1 MEAPF
6 DFTPT
11 LSPLLTTYVNDQFY
25 RRKGLRNF
33 IQFGQKQETI
43 KLKKRTHWKPDW
55 GMLIC

>member
-33 IQFGQKQETI
+33 IQFGQK
-43 KLKKRTHWKPDW
+43 
-55 GMLIC
+55 